1 MKKYLMVLLAM
12 CGLIS
17 LHSAEASKVLVV
29 YFSWSD
35 GANTGRVAEVIAKET
50 KADLVRLQPAK
61 PYSRK
66 YNEVL
71 SRGRAELNKN
81 QPCPIEKVAKEVKN
95 YETVFVGT
103 PIWFGTFA
111 PPVKTFLQE
120 NKWAGKKLFFFC
132 THGSGG
138 AGRFFGDAAKLCA
151 GAQIGKGFSCYG
163 NHSAKSA
170 PQVKKWLKENFK

>member
-1 MKKYLMVLLAM
+1 MKKYLMILLAV
-12 CGLIS
+12 CALITVQA
-17 LHSAEASKVLVV
+17 AEASKVLVV

-35 GANTGRVAEVIAKET
+35 GANTGKIAEMIAKET
-50 KADLVRLQPAK
+50 KADLVRLQPVK

-81 QPCPIEKVAKEVKN
+81 QPCPIEKIAKEVKN

-111 PPVKTFLQE
+111 PAPSTPRSSARAPTPSQRWPVLPFPKRP
-120 NKWAGKKLFFFC
+120 
-132 THGSGG
+132 
-138 AGRFFGDAAKLCA
+138 RF
-151 GAQIGKGFSCYG
+151 
-163 NHSAKSA
+163 
-170 PQVKKWLKENFK
+170 